1 MAGDVACG
9 VGREEDGC
17 AGEFVQLSKTSHRRT
32 CEKFLA
38 AFGAVEQ
45 AGVQL
50 RSEYARSNG
59 IDANAFSGPFDG
71 ERFGERSDGSFAGAV
86 SGDFVESD
94 ERGKRRNIND
104 AAVAAFDHVAA
115 DDAAGAQCAGEI
127 CFEDAVPLGVGNIHG
142 GCAFGATGG
151 IHENLYAA
159 EFLASRVQ
167 QSFDG
172 DLVGDIARN
181 CQRASADGANFFCRG
196 ANEVDAASGRDNVRT
211 GLREPFGDFESNAAR
226 AADNERS
233 FFVKFQAR
241 MAQVLFLLTEVPKA
255 FRFYS
260 NRSEEHTSELQ
271 SPCNLVCRLLL
282 AKKQ

>member
-1 MAGDVACG
+1 MPGDVACG
-9 VGREEDGC
+9 VRREKDGC
-17 AGEFVQLSKTSHRRT
+17 AGEFVELSKPSHRRAR
-32 CEKFLA
+32 EKFLA

-45 AGVQL
+45 TGVQF
-50 RSEYARSNG
+50 RSEYAGCNG

-86 SGDFVESD
+86 GGDFIESD
-94 ERGKRRNIND
+94 ERGQRRDIND

-115 DDAAGAQCAGEI
+115 DDAASAQRAGEI

-151 IHENLYAA
+151 IHQNLYAA

-172 DLVGDIARN
+172 GLVGDIARN
-181 CQRASADGANFFCRG
+181 FQRASADGANFFCRG
-196 ANEVDAASGRDNVRT
+196 ANEVDAATGRDNVRT
-211 GLREPFGDFESNAAR
+211 GLRESFGDFESNAAR
-226 AADNERS
+226 AADNEGS
-233 FFVKFQAR
+233 FFVQFQAR
-241 MAQVLFLLTEVPKA
+241 MAQVLFLLTEVQEA

-260 NRSEEHTSELQ
+260 
-271 SPCNLVCRLLL
+271 
-282 AKKQ
+282 